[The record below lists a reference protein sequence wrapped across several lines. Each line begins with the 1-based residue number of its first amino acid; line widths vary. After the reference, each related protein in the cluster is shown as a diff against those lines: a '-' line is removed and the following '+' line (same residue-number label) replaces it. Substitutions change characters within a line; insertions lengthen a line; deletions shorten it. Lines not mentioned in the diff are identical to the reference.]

1 MLRAILLFLI
11 GLNSSI
17 SLAQCYKGNSLTC
30 GIELS
35 MLKAT
40 NEFRAQNGL
49 RPLDYKPE
57 LNWAARKWSES
68 MAAVGKISHDGFPT
82 LRNQTILLEFPASNV
97 KAYGENVAYF
107 WTTKNPP
114 DIGKYFVNLWI
125 KSEGHRANML
135 YKWKTFGVGYAV
147 DKRGA
152 HYATQLFS
160 F

>member
-1 MLRAILLFLI
+1 MLRAFLVFFI
-11 GLNSSI
+11 GLNSGVT
-17 SLAQCYKGNSLTC
+17 LAQCYKGNTVTC
-30 GIELS
+30 GIEIS

-40 NEFRAQNGL
+40 NDFRAQNGL

-57 LNWAARKWSES
+57 FNWAARKWSES
-68 MAAVGKISHDGFPT
+68 MAAVQKISHDGFPT
-82 LRNQTILLEFPASNV
+82 LRNQTIILEFPASNV

-107 WTTKNPP
+107 WGGNPP
-114 DIGKYFVNLWI
+114 DIGKYFVDLWI

-135 YKWKTFGVGYAV
+135 YKWKSFGVGYAK

-152 HYATQLFS
+152 HYATQIFG